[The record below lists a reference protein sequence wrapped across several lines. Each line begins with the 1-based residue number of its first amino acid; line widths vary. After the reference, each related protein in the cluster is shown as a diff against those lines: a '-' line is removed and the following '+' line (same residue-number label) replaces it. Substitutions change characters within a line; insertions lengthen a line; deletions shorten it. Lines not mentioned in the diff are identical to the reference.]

1 MSAKTMEIVEKLKSL
16 NSLET
21 SQLVKQIEVTFNVD
35 ASARKTVN
43 ILPVIIDPIWD
54 EPEETV
60 FDVILEEFPSEQKIA
75 VLKVIRSL
83 TGFGL
88 KEAKDLVDS
97 VPQAVKFA
105 IALPEAEDIKRQLEA
120 VGAKVSLK

>member
-43 ILPVIIDPIWD
+43 IFPVIIDPIWD

-75 VLKVIRSL
+75 VLKVVRSV
-83 TGFGL
+83 TGL
-88 KEAKDLVDS
+88 ALSETKELVDS

-105 IALPEAEDIKRQLEA
+105 IALPEAEDIKQKLEA